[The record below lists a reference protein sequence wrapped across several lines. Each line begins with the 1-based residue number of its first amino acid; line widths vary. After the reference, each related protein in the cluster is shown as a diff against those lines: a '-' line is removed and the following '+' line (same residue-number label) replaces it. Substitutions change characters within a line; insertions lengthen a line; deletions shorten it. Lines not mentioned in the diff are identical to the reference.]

1 MDTRIYDPITQGQN
15 NGTPCPYCQFTSG
28 HKVTCITLNTMVAPW
43 VLAVKFRVLS
53 FVHPRYAKAKLAPI
67 AEPTFTEAD
76 VIALHGLGVRL

>member
-28 HKVTCITLNTMVAPW
+28 HKVTCITLNTTVAY
-43 VLAVKFRVLS
+43 LR
-53 FVHPRYAKAKLAPI
+53 AKLAPI